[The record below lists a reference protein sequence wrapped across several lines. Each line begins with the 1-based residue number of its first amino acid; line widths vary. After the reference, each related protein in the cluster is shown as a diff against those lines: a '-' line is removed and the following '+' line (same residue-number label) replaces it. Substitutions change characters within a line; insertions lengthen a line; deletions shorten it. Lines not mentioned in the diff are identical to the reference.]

1 VQLLPQAALLV
12 LGGNAAFPAGLL
24 LLLLLA
30 PLSSTAVATHYVC
43 GNGIRKG
50 QSMRRLKKNQGSFI

>member
-12 LGGNAAFPAGLL
+12 LGGNAAFPAGLP

-30 PLSSTAVATHYVC
+30 LLSSTAVAT
-43 GNGIRKG
+43 N
-50 QSMRRLKKNQGSFI
+50 